1 MRLAGAAVLVTGGAG
16 FIGSHLVDHLIDRG
30 VSRLVVV
37 DTLWLG
43 REGHLASA
51 RTRRPDL
58 EFVKE
63 DAGDGDAMRT
73 IIERRGIDVVFN
85 LATKPLGYSFTDPRG
100 AYMTSVDIAANFAEL
115 LRAGAFG
122 RLVHYSTSEIYGDAQ
137 TVPMSEDHPV
147 RPTTPYAA
155 GKLAADVLLQSWAQ
169 LFSIPVLT
177 IRPFNNYGPRQ
188 NDRDYGAVIPVTIRR
203 LTSGLPP
210 ILEGTGDQTRDFT
223 FVKDT
228 VRLTADL
235 CESDAAWGQTV
246 NVAAAS
252 EVSIRDLIGAICG
265 AMGYTGEIEQRPPRP
280 GDHRRHL
287 ASTER
292 ARRLVPFGDLT
303 PLDAGIAET
312 VAWYRAHER
321 TDSGHA

>member
-1 MRLAGAAVLVTGGAG
+1 MRLAGATALVTGGAG
-16 FIGSHLVDHLIDRG
+16 FIGSHLVDHLIDRD
-30 VSRLVVV
+30 VARVIVV

-43 REGHLASA
+43 RESNLAGA
-51 RTRRPDL
+51 RARRPDL
-58 EFVKE
+58 ELLKV
-63 DAGDGDAMRT
+63 DAADSAMMQSIVDRA
-73 IIERRGIDVVFN
+73 RVDVVFN

-100 AYMTSVDIAANFAEL
+100 AYMTSVEIAASLAEL

-137 TVPMSEDHPV
+137 TVPMSEDHPT

-155 GKLAADVLLQSWAQ
+155 GKLAADLLLQSWVG

-188 NDRDYGAVIPVTIRR
+188 NDRDYGAVIPVTMRR
-203 LTSGLPP
+203 IAAGLPP
-210 ILEGTGDQTRDFT
+210 ILEGTGEQTRDFT
-223 FVKDT
+223 FVRDT

-235 CESDAAWGQTV
+235 CERDEAWGQTL
-246 NVAAAS
+246 NVAGGV
-252 EVSIRDLIGAICG
+252 EVQIGHIIGAICR
-265 AMGYTGEIEQRPPRP
+265 AMGYGGGVLHHPPRP

-292 ARRLVPFGDLT
+292 ARRLVPFGELT
-303 PLDAGIAET
+303 SIDAGIAET
-312 VAWYRAHER
+312 VAWYRTQER
-321 TDSGHA
+321 HQGGRA

>member
-1 MRLAGAAVLVTGGAG
+1 VLVTGGAG
-16 FIGSHLVDHLIDRG
+16 FIGSHLVDHLIERG
-30 VSRLVVV
+30 VSRLIVV

-43 REGHLASA
+43 QEGHLAAA
-51 RTRRPDL
+51 RARRPDL

-63 DAGDGDAMRT
+63 DAGDSDVMRA
-73 IIERRGIDVVFN
+73 IIERGRIDVVFN

-100 AYMTSVDIAANFAEL
+100 AYMTSVDIAANLAEL
-115 LRAGAFG
+115 LRAGSFG

-137 TVPMSEDHPV
+137 TVPMSEEHPA

-155 GKLAADVLLQSWAQ
+155 GKLAADVLLQSWAE
-169 LFSIPVLT
+169 LFAIPVLT

-203 LTSGLPP
+203 IASGLPP
-210 ILEGTGDQTRDFT
+210 ILEGTGQQTRDFT

-235 CESDAAWGQTV
+235 CETDAAWGQTL
-246 NVAAAS
+246 NVACGS
-252 EVSIRDLIGAICG
+252 EVTISDLIAAICR
-265 AMGYTGEIEQRPPRP
+265 AMHYDGEIERRPPRP

-292 ARRLVPFGDLT
+292 ARGLVPFGDLT
-303 PLDAGIAET
+303 PVDAGIAET
-312 VAWYRAHER
+312 VAWYREHEHLQSGR
-321 TDSGHA
+321 T